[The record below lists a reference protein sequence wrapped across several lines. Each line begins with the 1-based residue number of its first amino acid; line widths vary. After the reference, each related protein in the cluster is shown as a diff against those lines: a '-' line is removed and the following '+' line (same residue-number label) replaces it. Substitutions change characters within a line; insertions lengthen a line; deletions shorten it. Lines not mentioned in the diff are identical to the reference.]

1 MATIGNEL
9 CSQAQCYQRAAVL
22 AEWSEPSGWEGSGG
36 GGGGGKGDGL
46 PVLQRLCRGLCLA
59 LCASGDPA
67 LLDESCSMMTVAAG
81 TGGPSLSGR
90 FVTVARKASS
100 GQGAGSAG
108 LVYPAL
114 LLAASLRAG
123 GEEDRRELTG
133 LFLSALLS
141 ALSAAPSSAIL
152 PPRR

>member
-1 MATIGNEL
+1 
-9 CSQAQCYQRAAVL
+9 
-22 AEWSEPSGWEGSGG
+22 
-36 GGGGGKGDGL
+36 
-46 PVLQRLCRGLCLA
+46 
-59 LCASGDPA
+59 
-67 LLDESCSMMTVAAG
+67 MTVAAG

-114 LLAASLRAG
+114 SLAASLRAG

-133 LFLSALLS
+133 LFLSAL
-141 ALSAAPSSAIL
+141 SAAPSSAIL